1 MSYIEAIILGV
12 VQGLTEFVP
21 ISSSGHLILVHKIFG
36 ETGIDL
42 SVDAIL
48 QLASILAVLI
58 YFRTDI
64 VRVIR
69 TLFHHI
75 AGRGVEQEDKNLLF
89 AIVLGTI
96 PAFILGVLLES
107 KMETVFRSA
116 HLVAYALIAGSIIMF
131 LAEKIQG
138 PTLKSNPQGRTLDGR
153 KGFFIGLFQAL
164 ALVPG
169 ISRSGS
175 TISGGLF
182 VGLNRHEATRFSFIL
197 SFPIIVG
204 SGLKKFLDLSVS
216 GGFMEIGT
224 PLLVSFILSFVV
236 GLISINLLLKYLK
249 NHNLHIFVWYR
260 LILAAVI
267 LFFL

>member
-21 ISSSGHLILVHKIFG
+21 ISSSGHLILVHNIFG

-58 YFRTDI
+58 YFRIDI
-64 VRVIR
+64 VRVVS
-69 TLFHHI
+69 TLFRHI
-75 AGRGVEQEDKNLLF
+75 AGKGVEQGDKNLLY

-96 PAFILGVLLES
+96 PAFVLGILLES

-116 HLVAYALIAGSIIMF
+116 HLVAYALIAGSAIMF
-131 LAEKIQG
+131 FAERYA
-138 PTLKSNPQGRTLDGR
+138 LKNRELNAKR
-153 KGFFIGLFQAL
+153 GFMVGCFQAL

-169 ISRSGS
+169 ISRSGA
-175 TISGGLF
+175 TISGGLLA
-182 VGLNRHEATRFSFIL
+182 GLSREAATRFSFVL

-204 SGLKKFLDLSVS
+204 SGLKKFLDLSAS
-216 GGFMEIGT
+216 GSLFDIGA
-224 PLLVSFILSFVV
+224 PLVLSFILSFLV
-236 GLISINLLLKYLK
+236 GLLSIDLLLRYLK

-260 LILAAVI
+260 LILA
-267 LFFL
+267 FLIIIFL